1 MARDPAVI
9 VIGGGMSGL
18 AAACQLGRAGVPVT
32 ILEARD
38 RVGGR
43 VLTLH
48 DSACES
54 PLELGAEFIHGKPPQ
69 IWDVLEKAKVKI
81 SEVEGDSWCTAG
93 GKLSKCDL
101 FSDADSILEKMNDS
115 QPDQSF
121 LDFLKSFGDPTTDQ
135 QRRERQRA
143 TSYVSGFNA
152 ADPGLV
158 GVHWLVKGMRAEEEI
173 GGHRAFRAENGYS
186 DLLTNFISQLKQL
199 EIPIQSGSVVKS
211 VSWKNSSAE
220 LVVRD
225 RNGSSAVEAPRV
237 LVTLPVSLLRG
248 SPGQSGVIK
257 FSPSLPQEMTDAL
270 SKLEMGKV
278 IRVVLRFRERFWD
291 AIKPRGAKSAGLSD
305 MGFLFSQDDWFPTWW
320 TTMPRKEPIIM
331 GWAPFRCAEKLS
343 GKSHSFVIER
353 SLQTL
358 GGLVG
363 VGFEEMQRMLEEGYF
378 HDWQT
383 DPFSRGAYSYGKVG
397 ANQAQQTLIRPVENT
412 LFFAGE
418 ATDISGH
425 NGTVHGAIASGC
437 RAATQILQ
445 SLA

>member
-38 RVGGR
+38 RIGGR

-48 DSACES
+48 DSACKS

-69 IWDVLEKAKVKI
+69 IWDVLENAKVEI
-81 SEVEGDSWCTAG
+81 SEVEGDSWCASG

-115 QPDQSF
+115 QADESF
-121 LDFLKSFGDPTTDQ
+121 LDFLKRSGDPKTDK

-158 GVHWLVKGMRAEEEI
+158 GVQWLAKGMRAEEEI
-173 GGHRAFRAENGYS
+173 GGHRAFRSQNGYS

-199 EIPIQSGSVVKS
+199 EIPAQSGTVVED
-211 VSWKNSSAE
+211 VAWKNGGAA
-220 LVVRD
+220 VTVRD
-225 RNGSSAVEAPRV
+225 RNGSSTLEAPHV
-237 LVTLPVSLLRG
+237 LVTVPVSLLQA
-248 SPGQSGVIK
+248 SPGQRGVIR
-257 FSPSLPQEMTDAL
+257 FNPPLPPEMLDAL
-270 SKLEMGKV
+270 AKLEMGKV

-291 AIKPRGAKSAGLSD
+291 GIKPRGAKSAGLSE

-320 TTMPRKEPIIM
+320 TTMPRKEPVIM
-331 GWAPFRCAEKLS
+331 GWAPFHCAEKLS

-363 VGFEEMQRMLEEGYF
+363 VSFAEMEGLLEEGYF

-397 ANQAQQTLIRPVENT
+397 ANEAQETLIRPIENT

-425 NGTVHGAIASGC
+425 NGTVHGAMASGG

-445 SLA
+445 SLG